1 MEKYLQQIRDWWK
14 NLEDRKKRNYIVL
27 LITVVALIVFF
38 SILLSRKNYEFF
50 IGGLDQANA
59 GNIVTKLEEMGV
71 EYKVDDFGNIYVA
84 NQNVSELRMRLAS
97 EGSLGYNLQGYELLQ
112 NQGFGATSYD
122 KQVNYQIAL
131 EGELSRSIA
140 SMDSVQSARVHL
152 VIPPRTYYQVGES
165 PKPSASVLL
174 VLNPGASV
182 TSSQIKGI
190 INLVAGAV
198 AGLQPEN
205 IKVVDNFSNDLSAQI
220 ALGEDIG
227 SADTKFKLKAE
238 IERYY
243 KEKVESGLQ
252 SVFDLGNVVVV
263 PEIELNWQKI
273 EEEQRMVEPVVDEN
287 GIILSQQTKTE
298 QSSSSPNSGGVPG
311 VDSNIPPYTYQTPTS
326 TGNYYSSSDVIT
338 NYDVNEIYTRTI
350 EDKNGEISNKSI
362 TIFID
367 FQNSKVGDSQEL
379 RSQIKTAVATAIGT
393 PEDNISLVDIQFN
406 RDLEAMRADIEYQLQ
421 LRRQRITNI
430 VIAIIVIAFVMMLF
444 ILIARARR
452 VRKASQLVEE
462 RKRELE
468 SRVEEAMKERGVEV
482 EEVSPEQERFRE
494 IATLAENNPDEVAD
508 IIKSWLKTR

>member
-182 TSSQIKGI
+182 TSS
-190 INLVAGAV
+190 
-198 AGLQPEN
+198 
-205 IKVVDNFSNDLSAQI
+205 
-220 ALGEDIG
+220 
-227 SADTKFKLKAE
+227 KLK
-238 IERYY
+238 
-243 KEKVESGLQ
+243 G
-252 SVFDLGNVVVV
+252 
-263 PEIELNWQKI
+263 
-273 EEEQRMVEPVVDEN
+273 
-287 GIILSQQTKTE
+287 
-298 QSSSSPNSGGVPG
+298 
-311 VDSNIPPYTYQTPTS
+311 
-326 TGNYYSSSDVIT
+326 
-338 NYDVNEIYTRTI
+338 
-350 EDKNGEISNKSI
+350 
-362 TIFID
+362 
-367 FQNSKVGDSQEL
+367 
-379 RSQIKTAVATAIGT
+379 
-393 PEDNISLVDIQFN
+393 
-406 RDLEAMRADIEYQLQ
+406 
-421 LRRQRITNI
+421 
-430 VIAIIVIAFVMMLF
+430 
-444 ILIARARR
+444 
-452 VRKASQLVEE
+452 
-462 RKRELE
+462 
-468 SRVEEAMKERGVEV
+468 
-482 EEVSPEQERFRE
+482 
-494 IATLAENNPDEVAD
+494 
-508 IIKSWLKTR
+508 